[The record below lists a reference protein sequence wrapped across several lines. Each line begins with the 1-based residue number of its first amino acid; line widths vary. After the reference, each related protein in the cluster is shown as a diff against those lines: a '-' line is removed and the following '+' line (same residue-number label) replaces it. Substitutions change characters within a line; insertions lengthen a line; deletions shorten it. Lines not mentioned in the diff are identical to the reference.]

1 MLNTI
6 TKAFSAAPV
15 CYSLIAVITV
25 VSIWAIKVQRVFLQL
40 LLYPYS
46 IFNSREHYRLF
57 TGDLVHN
64 DPVHLFINLMLLF
77 TFGTRLEEYL
87 ITQTVI
93 GSLNFLLVYGSSCL
107 AGSLVTSIR
116 HRKEEDF
123 MNVGASGSIIG
134 CMLGYVLLQ
143 PNIIAF
149 YVPVLG
155 GIKNIFGGLI
165 CIVAFMI
172 FQFRSNRG
180 NINHEVHFFGGLG
193 GIAATY
199 FIHYCGSS

>member
-1 MLNTI
+1 M
-6 TKAFSAAPV
+6 
-15 CYSLIAVITV
+15 
-25 VSIWAIKVQRVFLQL
+25 
-40 LLYPYS
+40 
-46 IFNSREHYRLF
+46 NSREYYRLF

-64 DPVHLFINLMLLF
+64 DLVHLFINMTLLF

-87 ITQTVI
+87 LSQSVT
-93 GSLNFLLVYGSSCL
+93 GSLNFLLIYGSSCL
-107 AGSLVTSIR
+107 AGSLVTAIR

-134 CMLGYVLLQ
+134 CLLAYVLLQ
-143 PNIIAF
+143 PDIIAF

-155 GIKNIFGGLI
+155 GVTNISGGLI

-172 FQFRSNRG
+172 FQFRTKQT
-180 NINHEVHFFGGLG
+180 NINHEVHFFGRLG

-199 FIHYCGSS
+199 LIHY

>member
-6 TKAFSAAPV
+6 TKTFSNAPV
-15 CYSLIAVITV
+15 CYFLIATISV
-25 VSIWAIKVQRVFLQL
+25 VSIWAIRVQRVFFQL
-40 LLYPYS
+40 LLHPYS
-46 IFNSREHYRLF
+46 ILNSGEYYRFF

-64 DPVHLFINLMLLF
+64 DPVHLFINMMLLF

-87 ITQTVI
+87 ISQSVI
-93 GSLNFLLVYGSSCL
+93 GSLYFLLIYGSSCL
-107 AGSLVTSIR
+107 AGSLVTTIR

-143 PNIIAF
+143 PDIIAF

-155 GIKNIFGGLI
+155 GLKNIFGGLI

-172 FQFRSNRG
+172 FQFRTNQG

-199 FIHYCGSS
+199 LIHY